1 TARGTVDPSRWDE
14 GIPALLLDYSFSG
27 SNGRN
32 EGTGSSSDSTSDS
45 YYLNLRS
52 GLNVGPWRLRNNSI
66 WNRTDGKNQWD
77 NVGTSLN
84 RAIIPLKSQITL
96 GDTATPGEIFDS
108 VQMRGALL
116 ASDYE

>member
-1 TARGTVDPSRWDE
+1 VDSFPALKMSPPEACVAFDEIIPQATSRFDFNTQTLHLSFPQAAMMMTARGTVDPSRWDE

-32 EGTGSSSDSTSDS
+32 EGTGSSSDSASDS

-66 WNRTDGKNQWD
+66 WN
-77 NVGTSLN
+77 
-84 RAIIPLKSQITL
+84 
-96 GDTATPGEIFDS
+96 
-108 VQMRGALL
+108 
-116 ASDYE
+116 

>member
-1 TARGTVDPSRWDE
+1 MMMTARGTVDPSRWDE

-32 EGTGSSSDSTSDS
+32 EGSGSSPDSTSDS

-96 GDTATPGEIFDS
+96 GDTATPWRDF
-108 VQMRGALL
+108 
-116 ASDYE
+116 